1 MIQTQDAVAYLDTLL
16 DIANVPDYPNAL
28 NGLQFANLG
37 TISKVAASVDFSQAA
52 IDAAVRE
59 HANFLIVHHGM
70 FWPGLKP
77 FTSVAYTR
85 VRSLIENDLAIYSA
99 HLPLDRHP
107 IFGNNVLL
115 SGELG
120 LAPSG
125 EFAWHKGI
133 SIGVRGDADVAT
145 QELIDRAIAF
155 AARHS
160 GHVIATPISEN
171 RVTRK
176 WAVCSGAGAS
186 SETLAE
192 AHALGIDTLIVGEGP
207 HHTAVEARELGITI
221 IYAGHYATETLGVE
235 ALAKDLA
242 KRFDLDYTIIH
253 VPTGL

>member
-1 MIQTQDAVAYLDTLL
+1 MQTQNAVAYLDALL

-37 TISKVAASVDFSQAA
+37 TISKVAASVDFSQVV

-59 HANFLIVHHGM
+59 GANFLIVHHGM
-70 FWPGLKP
+70 FWAGLKP
-77 FTSVAYTR
+77 FTAVAYSR
-85 VRSLIENDLAIYSA
+85 VRSLVENDIAVYSA

-107 IFGNNVLL
+107 VFGNNVLL
-115 SGELG
+115 SRELG

-125 EFAWHKGI
+125 EFAWHKGT
-133 SIGVRGDADVAT
+133 SIGVCGDADVAT
-145 QELIDRAIAF
+145 KELIDRATAF
-155 AARHS
+155 ATRHG
-160 GHVIATPISEN
+160 GHVVATPASEN
-171 RVTRK
+171 HVTRK
-176 WAVCSGAGAS
+176 WAACSGAGAS

-192 AHALGIDTLIVGEGP
+192 ANALGIDTLIVGEGP

-242 KRFDLDYTIIH
+242 NKFNLAYTVIH
-253 VPTGL
+253 APTGL

>member
-1 MIQTQDAVAYLDTLL
+1 MIQTHDAVAYLDALL

-37 TISKVAASVDFSQAA
+37 TVSKVAASVDFSQLA

-59 HANFLIVHHGM
+59 RANFLIVHHGM

-85 VRSLIENDLAIYSA
+85 IRSLIENDVAVYSA

-107 IFGNNVLL
+107 TFGNNVLL
-115 SGELG
+115 SREFG
-120 LAPSG
+120 LVPSG

-133 SIGVRGDADVAT
+133 SIGVRGDADIAT
-145 QELIDRAIAF
+145 QKLIDRATAF
-155 AARHS
+155 AAKLG
-160 GHVIATPISEN
+160 GHVVATPVSEKN
-171 RVTRK
+171 VTRK
-176 WAVCSGAGAS
+176 WAACSGAGAS

-207 HHTAVEARELGITI
+207 HHTAVEARELGITV

-235 ALAKDLA
+235 ALAKNLA
-242 KRFDLDYTIIH
+242 NTFDLDYTIIH
-253 VPTGL
+253 APTGL

>member
-28 NGLQFANLG
+28 NGLQFANVG
-37 TISKVAASVDFSQAA
+37 TISKVAASVDFSQVA

-115 SGELG
+115 SRELG
-120 LAPSG
+120 LIPSG
-125 EFAWHKGI
+125 EFAWHKGT

-145 QELIDRAIAF
+145 QELIDRATAF

-160 GHVIATPISEN
+160 GHVIATPTSEN

-253 VPTGL
+253 APTGL